1 MVTQNTKKEKFIE
14 IKNRDFVKPYGG
26 LWASPLNAKY
36 GWKKFYEDN
45 LISKIGLSNY
55 FLFKLKD
62 EAKVLKI
69 TRAEQLHNLPLNNS
83 ASKIFKDIFIALD
96 FEEIKKEYDAIEVLI
111 SEDDQLYWDLYGW
124 DCDSL
129 LILNKDIIKELSENE
144 IEGSTNCLFS

>member
-1 MVTQNTKKEKFIE
+1 MKQI
-14 IKNRDFVKPYGG
+14 
-26 LWASPLNAKY
+26 
-36 GWKKFYEDN
+36 
-45 LISKIGLSNY
+45 
-55 FLFKLKD
+55 
-62 EAKVLKI
+62 
-69 TRAEQLHNLPLNNS
+69 NNS